1 MEELIMNGAAMTD
14 APNMIFPSMMGPI
27 NAIHDDPLGIGYSV
41 FYYATFMLPDE
52 NIKLLGIEGVIP
64 TSDSIASRE
73 YALVTEV
80 HVVVRGDMPPDSP
93 AIMLRDWFLTKAG
106 QEIVQESG
114 YVRIR

>member
-1 MEELIMNGAAMTD
+1 MKGTRMSD

-52 NIKLLGIEGVIP
+52 NIKLLGIDGVIP
-64 TSDSIASRE
+64 TSETIASRE
-73 YALVTEV
+73 YSLVTEV
-80 HVVVRGDMPPDSP
+80 YAVVRADTAPNSP
-93 AIMLRDWFLTKAG
+93 AVMLRDWFLTEGG
-106 QEIVQESG
+106 QATVEESG